1 MRTCALATA
10 ATFAA
15 VALLVSGCGSS
26 GGDAGNAGNQP
37 PVSPSATTTSGTSEP
52 AAPGSASPSTP
63 ASGSPAAASTT
74 KATPT
79 TSLLKW
85 TKVPGDPTDTV
96 TTNGTWTLTVAQEG
110 GWWSLGRGS
119 ASAQETHAPAGLE
132 VQDATLSDDWAVVVY
147 GDQNGN
153 KQQRAVVTALSS
165 GKVTTLDKSSDL
177 PPSSDGSWALDG
189 STLWHATDHAGAYCL
204 ASTDLTSGSSKL
216 SWCAPA
222 RHGFTNVLS
231 VDGQTSMMTFDDK
244 QPSCRTVVT
253 VSGTTT
259 TPYPGVPAC
268 KGAQGALLTSTP
280 QIGRIWSIVPNE
292 NHYQQVHVYG
302 ATDAGTYDL
311 GGGVNG
317 TLTVCGA
324 AAYWARDVSGSTPAA
339 LMRWDGSQLSVVYQ
353 SKGFLGEPRC
363 AGHQLT
369 VLDTTDNG
377 AAQLTAHVS

>member
-1 MRTCALATA
+1 MRKRSLAAA

-26 GGDAGNAGNQP
+26 GDNADSASSSS
-37 PVSPSATTTSGTSEP
+37 PVATTSGAAESSAPASAASSTAPSAPGTP
-52 AAPGSASPSTP
+52 AAG
-63 ASGSPAAASTT
+63 GTT

-79 TSLLKW
+79 TALLKW
-85 TKVPGDPTDTV
+85 TKLPGDPSNTV

-119 ASAQETHAPAGLE
+119 GTAKQTDAPAGLE

-147 GDQNGN
+147 GSESGN
-153 KQQRAVVTALSS
+153 KQQRAVITALSS

-177 PPSSDGSWALDG
+177 PPSTDGSWSLDG

-204 ASTDLTSGSSKL
+204 ASTDLRSGKSTL

-259 TPYPGVPAC
+259 TPYPGVQAC

-302 ATDAGTYDL
+302 ATDAGSSDL
-311 GGGVNG
+311 GLGVNG
-317 TLTVCGA
+317 TLTVCGSE
-324 AAYWARDVSGSTPAA
+324 AYWARDVSGSTPAA
-339 LMRWDGSQLSVVYQ
+339 LMRWDGSKLSVVYQ
-353 SKGFLGEPRC
+353 SKGFLGAPQC
-363 AGHQLT
+363 AGHHLT

-377 AAQLTAHVS
+377 ASQVTATVD

>member
-1 MRTCALATA
+1 MRKCTLAAA

-26 GGDAGNAGNQP
+26 GDNADGGP
-37 PVSPSATTTSGTSEP
+37 TSAATTSGAADSSAP
-52 AAPGSASPSTP
+52 ASTP
-63 ASGSPAAASTT
+63 ATTAPSSPGTPTAGGTT

-85 TKVPGDPTDTV
+85 TKVPGDPSNTV

-119 ASAQETHAPAGLE
+119 GTAKQTSAPAGLE

-147 GDQNGN
+147 GSESGN

-177 PPSSDGSWALDG
+177 PPSTDGSWSLDG

-204 ASTDLTSGSSKL
+204 ASTDLRSGASTL

-259 TPYPGVPAC
+259 TPYPGVQPC
-268 KGAQGALLTSTP
+268 KGAEGALLTSTP

-292 NHYQQVHVYG
+292 NHYQQVHMYG
-302 ATDAGTYDL
+302 ATDSGSSDL
-311 GGGVNG
+311 GLGVNG
-317 TLTVCGA
+317 TLTVCGS

-339 LMRWDGSQLSVVYQ
+339 LMRWDGSKLSVVYQ
-353 SKGFLGEPRC
+353 SKGFLGAPQC
-363 AGHQLT
+363 AGHHLT

-377 AAQLTAHVS
+377 AFQVTATVD